1 MIFDRMFHTRSAA
14 AKTNR
19 RTIRSPLA
27 GLLASATLVAG
38 IWSGAAVADPA
49 EDALAKLSELSR
61 QAEQLTEA
69 THAAQLDL
77 DKKLQAQTVAD
88 AKHVEDLAAVDA
100 AKAQLGTYQGAVDR
114 LAAATYMGGRTD
126 GLNAILTAHS
136 PQGLIDKMSVQ
147 RVMAIEMSAQMTS
160 FRQASATA
168 VTVEAA
174 SAQSAAEAKAAADAA
189 AAVRAELQRK
199 QSQLQVQIATVKSRY
214 LALTPDQRAVLAAP
228 VAPPP
233 AALAPEAVPGPAPEA
248 APEAAPPGDIAML
261 AAVPTPGGGGSG
273 AGAAAVQAA
282 LTRIGSPYSWGGS
295 GPGAFDCSG
304 LVMWSFQQAGIFLPH
319 SSYALAAGGQPVS
332 MDQMQPGDVVTQYSD
347 ASHVGIYI
355 GDGLM
360 VHAST
365 YGIPVRV
372 ESIHSAPIYNVRRY

>member
-1 MIFDRMFHTRSAA
+1 MFHTRSAA
-14 AKTNR
+14 VTANP
-19 RTIRSPLA
+19 RTFRTPLA
-27 GLLASATLVAG
+27 GVLGSMALMVGL
-38 IWSGAAVADPA
+38 WSGAAVADPA
-49 EDALAKLSELSR
+49 EDALAQLSELSR
-61 QAEQLTEA
+61 QAEQLTESA
-69 THAAQLDL
+69 HAAQLDL
-77 DKKLQAQTVAD
+77 DNKLQA
-88 AKHVEDLAAVDA
+88 LAAADEKHAQDAAALEA
-100 AKAQLGTYQGAVDR
+100 AKAQLSTYQGAVDR

-126 GLNAILTAHS
+126 GLNAILTARS
-136 PQGLIDKMSVQ
+136 PQGVIDTMSVQ
-147 RVMAIEMSAQMTS
+147 RVMAIEMSAQMTG
-160 FRQASATA
+160 FRQANAAA

-174 SAQSAAEAKAAADAA
+174 SARSAAEAKAAADAA
-189 AAVRAELQRK
+189 AAVRADLQRK
-199 QSQLQVQIATVKSRY
+199 QSQLQVQIAVVKSRY
-214 LALTPDQRAVLAAP
+214 LALTPDQRVAFAAP

-233 AALAPEAVPGPAPEA
+233 AAPAPEA
-248 APEAAPPGDIAML
+248 APGALPEPAPEAAPPSDIAIL
-261 AAVPTPGGGGSG
+261 AALPTPSGGGSG
-273 AGAAAVQAA
+273 AGATAVQAA

-304 LVMWSFQQAGIFLPH
+304 LVMWSFQQAGVFLPH

-332 MDQMQPGDVVTQYSD
+332 LDQIQPGDVVAQYSD